1 MNATIDGPTAT
12 GNRFAANGIIQDSVS
27 ATPIETGM
35 LSFSKSAPRPA
46 PADTMQRNCI
56 KHYLNEIGKIPLL
69 TREQEITLANRIKNG
84 DLKARELMIKSNLRI
99 VVKIAYNYQSKTIR
113 LPIHLVD
120 KISKIHKIAT
130 QLTEEFGREPSD
142 EELSEVLDMPVNKIA
157 HLKSVSARPASL
169 NVPIGAYGNL
179 TEFGEIVGDDNAIS
193 PYQLLSEKSLRTD
206 LSELIDDL
214 EVLESSIIKTRF
226 GIEADSPLTLE
237 EIGRIFS
244 ITRER
249 VRQVQN
255 IALSKLC
262 RIMSRNER
270 QLTLEEVEQVN
281 RMQARMKIFREYY
294 EETAHTR

>member
-1 MNATIDGPTAT
+1 M
-12 GNRFAANGIIQDSVS
+12 
-27 ATPIETGM
+27 
-35 LSFSKSAPRPA
+35 
-46 PADTMQRNCI
+46 
-56 KHYLNEIGKIPLL
+56 
-69 TREQEITLANRIKNG
+69 
-84 DLKARELMIKSNLRI
+84 
-99 VVKIAYNYQSKTIR
+99 
-113 LPIHLVD
+113 
-120 KISKIHKIAT
+120 
-130 QLTEEFGREPSD
+130 
-142 EELSEVLDMPVNKIA
+142 
-157 HLKSVSARPASL
+157 
-169 NVPIGAYGNL
+169 
-179 TEFGEIVGDDNAIS
+179 GDDNAIS

-214 EVLESSIIKTRF
+214 EVLEGSIIKMRF

-262 RIMSRNER
+262 RIMSSNER

-294 EETAHTR
+294 EETAHAR